1 MRDRRRLLSTNA
13 AAERL
18 GYAPR
23 TIRLFAQLGVL
34 TPIRVREGGNLR
46 FAEEEIERLAGDER
60 KVAV

>member
-1 MRDRRRLLSTNA
+1 MVEKRRLLSTHA

-34 TPIRVREGGNLR
+34 TPIRVREGANLR
-46 FAEEEIERLAGDER
+46 FREDEVEQLASEDR
-60 KVAV
+60 KAVA